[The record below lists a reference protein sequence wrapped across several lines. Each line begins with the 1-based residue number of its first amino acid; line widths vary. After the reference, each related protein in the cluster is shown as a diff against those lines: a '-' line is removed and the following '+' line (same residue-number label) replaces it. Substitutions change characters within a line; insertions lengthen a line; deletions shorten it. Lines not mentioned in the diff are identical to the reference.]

1 MSRLPALHRDDLD
14 ETGQALWDQIVSTRS
29 TAVVDEQ
36 GGLRGP
42 FNPWVHAPEVGRRAA
57 DLGAHLRFGVSV
69 ERRLLE
75 LAIIT
80 VGAHW
85 KAEFEWWAHMPM
97 AREHGVSEPVIEAIG
112 RGATPTFEHDDERI
126 VHAVA
131 SQLCADGHVDAKT
144 YADAQALLGDRGL
157 VELVTLCGY
166 YVLVSFTLNAFDI
179 SLPPGSTP
187 AFSYRAEGAG
197 TGAAAP
203 SRRAPRRRAGRSPRR
218 CVAPTPGQECR

>member
-1 MSRLPALHRDDLD
+1 MSRLPALHREDLD
-14 ETGQALWDQIVSTRS
+14 EAGQALWDQIVSTRPQG
-29 TAVVDEQ
+29 VVDSA

-42 FNPWVHAPEVGRRAA
+42 FNPWVYAPEVGRRTA

-80 VGAHW
+80 TGAHW
-85 KAEFEWWAHMPM
+85 KAEFEWWAHVPM

-112 RGATPTFEHDDERI
+112 RGETPSFEHDDERV

-131 SQLCADGHVDAKT
+131 TQLSTNGHLDEAT
-144 YADAQALLGDRGL
+144 YAEAQALLGDRGV

-179 SLPPGSTP
+179 GLPRGASTT
-187 AFSYRAEGAG
+187 FS
-197 TGAAAP
+197 
-203 SRRAPRRRAGRSPRR
+203 
-218 CVAPTPGQECR
+218 

>member
-1 MSRLPALHRDDLD
+1 MSRLPGLHRDDLD

-29 TAVVDEQ
+29 AAVVDEQ

-85 KAEFEWWAHMPM
+85 KAEFEWWAHVPM

-112 RGATPTFEHDDERI
+112 RGATPSFEHDDERI

-131 SQLCADGHVDAKT
+131 SQLCADGHVDATT
-144 YADAQALLGDRGL
+144 YADAQTLLGDRGL

-179 SLPPGSTP
+179 SLPPGSKP
-187 AFSYRAEGAG
+187 AFS
-197 TGAAAP
+197 
-203 SRRAPRRRAGRSPRR
+203 
-218 CVAPTPGQECR
+218 